1 MSGMERDFLGVGL
14 SFPLRVEDGKI
25 AWSGYEESIRE
36 SIMLILGTAK
46 GERIMRPDFGCGIQE
61 LGFSINDTSTASLAI
76 FYIEEAL
83 KKWEPRIEL
92 MRVDADADS
101 KDADRLNISIEYRI
115 ITTNTRY
122 NIVYPF
128 YLGRG

>member
-1 MSGMERDFLGVGL
+1 MERDFLGVGL
-14 SFPLRVEDGKI
+14 SFPLRVEGGKI

>member
-1 MSGMERDFLGVGL
+1 MERDFLGVGL

-92 MRVDADADS
+92 MSVDADADS
-101 KDADRLNISIEYRI
+101 KDADQLNISIEYRI

-128 YLGRG
+128 YLGRE

>member
-1 MSGMERDFLGVGL
+1 MKKDFLGVGL
-14 SFPLRVEDGKI
+14 SFPLKVEDGKV
-25 AWSGYEESIRE
+25 AMSGYEESVRQ

-46 GERIMRPDFGCGIQE
+46 GERIMRPDFGCGLQE
-61 LGFSINDTSTASLAI
+61 LGFSVNDTSTASLAI

-92 MRVDADADS
+92 ISVDVGADNNEGD
-101 KDADRLNISIEYRI
+101 KLNIGIEYRV

-122 NIVYPF
+122 NLVYPF

>member
-1 MSGMERDFLGVGL
+1 MERDFLGVGL

-92 MRVDADADS
+92 IRVDASADS

>member
-1 MSGMERDFLGVGL
+1 MERDFLGVGL
-14 SFPLRVEDGKI
+14 SFPLRVDGGKI

-36 SIMLILGTAK
+36 SIILILGTAK

-61 LGFSINDTSTASLAI
+61 LEFSINDTSTASLAI

-83 KKWEPRIEL
+83 KKWEPRIKL
-92 MRVDADADS
+92 ISVDADADS

>member
-1 MSGMERDFLGVGL
+1 MDRDFLGVGL
-14 SFPLRVEDGKI
+14 SFPLWVEDGKI

-92 MRVDADADS
+92 TRVDADADS

>member
-1 MSGMERDFLGVGL
+1 MERDFLGVGL

-25 AWSGYEESIRE
+25 AWSGYDESIRE

>member
-1 MSGMERDFLGVGL
+1 MERDFLGVGL

-92 MRVDADADS
+92 MSVDAGADS

>member
-1 MSGMERDFLGVGL
+1 MKKDFLGVGL
-14 SFPLRVEDGKI
+14 SFPLKVEDGKV
-25 AWSGYEESIRE
+25 AMSGYEESVRQ

-46 GERIMRPDFGCGIQE
+46 GERIMRPDFGCGLQE
-61 LGFSINDTSTASLAI
+61 LGFSVNDTSTASLAI

>member
-1 MSGMERDFLGVGL
+1 MERDFLGVGL

-92 MRVDADADS
+92 TRVDADADS

>member
-1 MSGMERDFLGVGL
+1 MERDFLGVGL

-61 LGFSINDTSTASLAI
+61 LGFSINDTSTASLTI

>member
-1 MSGMERDFLGVGL
+1 MNKDFLGVGL
-14 SFPLRVEDGKI
+14 SFPLKVEDGKV
-25 AWSGYEESIRE
+25 AMSGYEESVRQ

-46 GERIMRPDFGCGIQE
+46 GERIMRPDFGCGLQE
-61 LGFSINDTSTASLAI
+61 LGFSVNDTSTASLAI

-92 MRVDADADS
+92 ISVDVGADNNEGD
-101 KDADRLNISIEYRI
+101 KLNIGIEYRV

-122 NIVYPF
+122 NLVYPF

>member
-1 MSGMERDFLGVGL
+1 MERDFLGVGL

>member
-1 MSGMERDFLGVGL
+1 MERDFLGVGL

-83 KKWEPRIEL
+83 KKWEPRIKL
-92 MRVDADADS
+92 ISVDAGADS

>member
-1 MSGMERDFLGVGL
+1 MDRDFLGVGL

-92 MRVDADADS
+92 TRVDADADS

>member
-1 MSGMERDFLGVGL
+1 MNKDFLGVGL
-14 SFPLRVEDGKI
+14 SFPLKVEDGKV
-25 AWSGYEESIRE
+25 AMSGYEESVRQ
-36 SIMLILGTAK
+36 SIVLILGTAK
-46 GERIMRPDFGCGIQE
+46 GERIMRPDFGCGLQE
-61 LGFSINDTSTASLAI
+61 LGFSVNDTSTASLAI

-92 MRVDADADS
+92 INVDVGTDNNEGD
-101 KDADRLNISIEYRI
+101 KLNIGIEYRV

-122 NIVYPF
+122 NLVYPF

>member
-1 MSGMERDFLGVGL
+1 MERDFLGVGL
-14 SFPLRVEDGKI
+14 SFPWRVEDGKI
-25 AWSGYEESIRE
+25 AWSGYDESIRE

-61 LGFSINDTSTASLAI
+61 LEFSINDTSTASLAI

-92 MRVDADADS
+92 IRVDADADS
-101 KDADRLNISIEYRI
+101 KDVDQLNISIEYRI